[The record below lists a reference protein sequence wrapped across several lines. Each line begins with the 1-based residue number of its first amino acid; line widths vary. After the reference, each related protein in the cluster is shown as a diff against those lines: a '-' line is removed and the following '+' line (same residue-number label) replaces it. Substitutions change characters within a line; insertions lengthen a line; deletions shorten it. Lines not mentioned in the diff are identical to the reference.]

1 MLYILA
7 VIFPPLAVLMC
18 GRPFNAVISL
28 GLTLLFWVPGV
39 VHAFLIVLEY
49 KADKRMLKQVE
60 LMKK

>member
-28 GLTLLFWVPGV
+28 GLTLLLWVPGV